1 MKNIRRIF
9 VFWLM
14 LTMTGWPSFS
24 VQSGEKVVMVEKDN
38 PAPFTGLLVP
48 ELRFTKLLEA
58 EITAE
63 KLAGELKIQK
73 DLTDNLEQVYNEKL
87 REAVKPLKWYETPAF
102 NRWLGF
108 GIGIVVTGL
117 AVWGGIEI
125 AKAVR

>member
-1 MKNIRRIF
+1 
-9 VFWLM
+9 
-14 LTMTGWPSFS
+14 
-24 VQSGEKVVMVEKDN
+24 MVEKDN